1 MRTITEG
8 VPLDRMNHPLL
19 HRNMP
24 PMLETAEEYER
35 VYNPMKLDEN
45 LILKIHPT
53 TYHIEY
59 HVGTEEW
66 HVHDENFRGKGMSGM
81 IDIQAER
88 KMGFAA
94 KFGPEGSFVMNK
106 FGAEGVAEME
116 REWQET
122 FGEKKDRG
130 EQIAE
135 GNGEVRDVEGQ
146 TDGADDAVMTG
157 L

>member
-1 MRTITEG
+1 M
-8 VPLDRMNHPLL
+8 LDSM
-19 HRNMP
+19 
-24 PMLETAEEYER
+24 EEYER
-35 VYNPMKLDEN
+35 AYNPMNLDEN

-66 HVHDENFRGKGMSGM
+66 HVHDDTFRGRGMSGM
-81 IDIQAER
+81 IDVQAER

-94 KFGPEGSFVMNK
+94 KFGAEGSFVVDK
-106 FGAEGVAEME
+106 FEAEGVVDME
-116 REWQET
+116 REWQEA
-122 FGEKKDRG
+122 FGEKKDEG
-130 EQIAE
+130 EQVAE
-135 GNGEVRDVEGQ
+135 GHDVEATEVAGGQ

>member
-1 MRTITEG
+1 
-8 VPLDRMNHPLL
+8 
-19 HRNMP
+19 
-24 PMLETAEEYER
+24 MLESMEEYER
-35 VYNPMKLDEN
+35 AYNPMNLDEN

-66 HVHDENFRGKGMSGM
+66 HVHDDTFRGRGMSGM
-81 IDIQAER
+81 IDVQAER

-94 KFGPEGSFVMNK
+94 KFGAEGSFVMNK
-106 FGAEGVAEME
+106 FGADGVADME

-122 FGEKKDRG
+122 FGEKKDEG
-130 EQIAE
+130 EQVVE
-135 GNGEVRDVEGQ
+135 GHDVEATEEAGGQ

>member
-35 VYNPMKLDEN
+35 TYNPMNLEEN

-66 HVHDENFRGKGMSGM
+66 HVHDDNFRGRGMSGM
-81 IDIQAER
+81 IDVQAER
-88 KMGFAA
+88 KMGFAS
-94 KFGPEGSFVMNK
+94 KFGPKGSFVMDK

-116 REWQET
+116 RQWQET
-122 FGEKKDRG
+122 FGEKQDQT
-130 EQIAE
+130 EQTVE
-135 GNGEVRDVEGQ
+135 GHDGEVKDGGEQ
-146 TDGADDAVMTG
+146 TDGADAVMTG